1 MDKEL
6 LEKLEKNSTQQLLV
20 TKILCVLCALILVCS
35 LVMMFSVTGA
45 VKELMTLAEPLQ
57 ELTEQVQN
65 LTAKADVTITDL
77 AKEADAVMKDLGIVA
92 EALAAADLGSIVDN
106 INKLASES
114 QGAVADAMKKL
125 DTIDIET
132 LNKAIKDLADV
143 VEPLAKLGRIW

>member
-6 LEKLEKNSTQQLLV
+6 LEKLEKNSAQQLLF

-106 INKLASES
+106 INNLASES

>member
-6 LEKLEKNSTQQLLV
+6 LEKLEKNSSQQMLF
-20 TKILCVLCALILVCS
+20 TKILCILCALLLICS

-65 LTAKADVTITDL
+65 LTAKADVTITNL
-77 AKEADAVMKDLGIVA
+77 AEEADAVMKDLGIVA
-92 EALAAADLGSIVDN
+92 EALAAADLGSIVEN

-114 QGAVADAMKKL
+114 EGAVADAMKKL

-143 VEPLAKLGRIW
+143 VEPLAKIGRIW

>member
-6 LEKLEKNSTQQLLV
+6 LEKLEKNSTQQLLF